1 MTASYTLP
9 LYLLTQL
16 RRWFTITRCMLT
28 TYFSYL
34 FDYIFLHQKINF
46 RINLDQKYY
55 YEYCETDR
63 RKEHRPMIK
72 IIYFG
77 EDVDGYDIPVL
88 NEREIRAAAGLL
100 FLIMFISILVV
111 VLKGDF
117 LLLKYAITIFLT
129 DILIRVFVNPK
140 FSPSLIIG
148 RLIVRN
154 QVPEYVGAQQKRFA
168 WIIGVVLATITFIHI
183 AVLNARS
190 PITGIIC
197 LICLIF
203 LFFETAFGICLG
215 CKFYS
220 VFYKEKIQYCPGEV
234 CDVKSKQEIQKTSKI
249 QLFIVLGFITYLF
262 LIVFLFNNNFSRE
275 PNDLFENVISTQAK

>member
-1 MTASYTLP
+1 MN
-9 LYLLTQL
+9 
-16 RRWFTITRCMLT
+16 
-28 TYFSYL
+28 
-34 FDYIFLHQKINF
+34 KIVN
-46 RINLDQKYY
+46 
-55 YEYCETDR
+55 
-63 RKEHRPMIK
+63 
-72 IIYFG
+72 FG
-77 EDVDGYDIPVL
+77 ENVDGYNIPVL
-88 NEREIRAAAGLL
+88 NEREIRAAAGIL

-129 DILIRVFVNPK
+129 DILVRVIVNPK

-154 QVPEYVGAQQKRFA
+154 QIPEYVGAKQKKFA
-168 WIIGVVLATITFIHI
+168 WIIGLVLAAITFISI
-183 AVLNARS
+183 AILNARS

-197 LICLIF
+197 LICLVF

-220 VFYKEKIQYCPGEV
+220 IFYKEKAQYCPGEV

-249 QLFIVLGFITYLF
+249 QLLIVFGFIAYIF
-262 LIVFLFNNNFSRE
+262 LIVFVFNNKFNKK
-275 PNDLFENVISTQAK
+275 PHDLFGIVSSTQAK